1 MNMLCANMAQEIK
14 KVSGREYGIHQGK
27 PPANLISGSGREYY
41 YSKGIIAS
49 VVEVG
54 TRNISDY
61 QENMLEHIR
70 EHIPAILYAL
80 KETPN
85 YKKNGLKRVDNF
97 QIQTVKTNEVCLKWD
112 YEDKDVYFEIYKS
125 LKEKSH
131 TKEANLVGVRVVK
144 NPFRVPLS
152 PYDGQ
157 KIYGG
162 KDEYTYDKFG
172 SLDENKYFAL
182 FTYDNVPNFSEPT
195 WIQYKKEK
203 Q

>member
-1 MNMLCANMAQEIK
+1 
-14 KVSGREYGIHQGK
+14 V
-27 PPANLISGSGREYY
+27 
-41 YSKGIIAS
+41 
-49 VVEVG
+49 
-54 TRNISDY
+54 
-61 QENMLEHIR
+61 
-70 EHIPAILYAL
+70 
-80 KETPN
+80 
-85 YKKNGLKRVDNF
+85 
-97 QIQTVKTNEVCLKWD
+97 
-112 YEDKDVYFEIYKS
+112 
-125 LKEKSH
+125 

-144 NPFRVPLS
+144 NPFRIPLS